1 MARVSSPV
9 TIITAV
15 IDGQPTGTTVS
26 SFASLSIDPPMVFF
40 ALDNRGAMIERTHR
54 AGRIG
59 INILA
64 GDQSEIA
71 LRFARRGVED
81 RFAGIDWRL
90 DNGLPHIAGVASWL
104 QSDHLTF
111 EPGGDHTLVLAKI
124 SHAETYGD
132 SSLGYHLRQFRDVR
146 PQLREVPPLPT
157 VANG

>member
-26 SFASLSIDPPMVFF
+26 SFASQSIDPPMVFY
-40 ALDNRGAMIERTHR
+40 ALDNRGAMIERIHR

-111 EPGGDHTLVLAKI
+111 EPGGDHTIVLGTV
-124 SHAETYGD
+124 AEAVSAD
-132 SSLGYHLRQFRDVR
+132 ARSLAYHMRQFRS
-146 PQLREVPPLPT
+146 L
-157 VANG
+157 